1 MPPKQAIAREPPKL
15 PSSLS
20 SSCRD
25 LLGKLLNKQAACR
38 MTIEDVRKH
47 PWVRAGGGAAAPKL
61 VGPPAS
67 SFGGAAAPSGGPPP
81 RVLASGACIG
91 PPQAHC
97 RPGDAF
103 TLELQRGGACNSSVR
118 SSAGYHPAMSSAFLN
133 ERAQLARAHQ
143 ELLSSHRPPSMCG
156 ADAAIPAFRSS
167 LAGLV
172 DPAARPPRPAA
183 LSAARPA
190 SAAPFIPP
198 SPRVPGEG
206 WRGPAPHSPRLGAR
220 GQPLSAR
227 G

>member
-1 MPPKQAIAREPPKL
+1 MPPMPPKQAIAREPPKL

-20 SSCRD
+20 ASCRD

-67 SFGGAAAPSGGPPP
+67 AFGGAAAPSDGPPP

-156 ADAAIPAFRSS
+156 ADAALPAFRSS
-167 LAGLV
+167 LAGLM
-172 DPAARPPRPAA
+172 DPAARAA
-183 LSAARPA
+183 TLTPNPNPNPIPNPKQARP
-190 SAAPFIPP
+190 I
-198 SPRVPGEG
+198 G
-206 WRGPAPHSPRLGAR
+206 
-220 GQPLSAR
+220 LSR
-227 G
+227 SMS